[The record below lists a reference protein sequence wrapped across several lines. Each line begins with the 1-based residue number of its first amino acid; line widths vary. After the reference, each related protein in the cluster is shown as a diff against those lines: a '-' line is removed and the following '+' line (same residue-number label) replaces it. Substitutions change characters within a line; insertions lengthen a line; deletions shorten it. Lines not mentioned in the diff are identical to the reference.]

1 MIHNLTVMG
10 FNAGGIALIEQVEL
24 TYYKKEALKDILE
37 TAENSAVIDNVTEKY
52 VVAYKSWKDAMNA
65 LIISLGLP
73 KLDAKFDVSYNVNFK
88 PNEAIIISVSAS
100 NDTDP
105 AELNNAINRLVNEGL
120 KNSNILIKE
129 EDVASPIELVAEDQA
144 APAAE
149 EDEKTLEIKEPVEV
163 IEEEE
168 EKDKDAS
175 AEAVEKEEDD
185 GQELTHLDPV
195 G

>member
-10 FNAGGIALIEQVEL
+10 FNAGGITLIEQVEL

-52 VVAYKSWKDAMNA
+52 VAAYKSWKDAMNA

-100 NDTDP
+100 NDIDP

-129 EDVASPIELVAEDQA
+129 EDVAPPIELVAEDQV
-144 APAAE
+144 APA
-149 EDEKTLEIKEPVEV
+149 VEV

-168 EKDKDAS
+168 EKDEDAS
-175 AEAVEKEEDD
+175 AEVVEKEEDD